1 MAERRVLVR
10 GVSGRYRRSSK
21 KEKGRILDEFVEMT
35 GYNRSYAAWLL
46 SQQGRKVWVNRKLA
60 VVGEVG
66 VRRVRRRPKIYDAEV
81 KRVLIR
87 LWKLLDYLCGKRLVG
102 ALPDTVAALN
112 MID

>member
-35 GYNRSYAAWLL
+35 GYNRTYAAWLL
-46 SQQGRKVWVNRKLA
+46 NQQGRKVWVNRKLA

-66 VRRVRRRPKIYDAEV
+66 IRSRRRRRRVYGEDV

-87 LWKLLDYLCGKRLVG
+87 LWELLDYLCGKRLVG
-102 ALPDTVAALN
+102 ALPF
-112 MID
+112 